1 MEENVRVLRQ
11 FGTAIRRHWTWA
23 PSCPNFTLT
32 NMRPVTAFLRAIALT
47 VGLAAVASF
56 GAPPQAAPRP
66 RAPAA
71 YAAFSAE
78 PLALDPEIVSFY
90 RERDLQPLW
99 VEGAALS
106 PDADILI
113 GALPPSPDLAAAVRA
128 ARTGNPRALVRADL
142 LLTRAYVEEVR
153 QRRQPPERSR
163 MRYIDAGLAP
173 EPASDRDTLYALAAA
188 PSLAEHVRSA
198 LRRNPAYDGLRR
210 GLAAY
215 RARWSRLPQIQVTA
229 GRADLLRQRLGATNL
244 REFQSVHGLP
254 VTGRPDRATI
264 AALNRG
270 AAHYERLIL
279 ANIERARAIPAAP
292 GRRYVLVDTAS
303 ARLFMIEDGAIR
315 DSMRVIVGKRDMP
328 TPEMAGLIR
337 YAALNPYWNL
347 PPDLIRKRARA
358 AMRNPRA
365 IAAERLQVLS
375 DWSDEA
381 RVLQP
386 GKVNWAAVAAGRTF
400 VNLRQLPGAQN
411 MMGRVKY
418 MLPNELGVYLHDT
431 PNRDLFAGAD
441 RRQSSGCIRLE
452 DAQRLGRWLF
462 GGAMPSATGAPEQQV
477 DLPEPVPVYITY
489 LTALPTADGVV
500 FLADSYNRDL
510 SPASAPRRA
519 ARATRAAPA
528 ASRPR
533 RGRAAAARPAPR
545 PSARR
550 PANRRA

>member
-1 MEENVRVLRQ
+1 
-11 FGTAIRRHWTWA
+11 
-23 PSCPNFTLT
+23 
-32 NMRPVTAFLRAIALT
+32 MRPLPALLRAVALT
-47 VGLAAVASF
+47 ACLATAACF
-56 GAPPQAAPRP
+56 GAQSPRDPPRQATVAQAP
-66 RAPAA
+66 
-71 YAAFSAE
+71 FSPG
-78 PLALDPEIVSFY
+78 PLKLDPEIISFY
-90 RERDLQPLW
+90 AERDLQPVW
-99 VEGAALS
+99 VQGSALD
-106 PDADILI
+106 PGADILLRV
-113 GALPPSPDLAAAVRA
+113 LPPNPELAAAVRA
-128 ARTGNPRALVRADL
+128 ARAADPRALARADL
-142 LLTRAYVEEVR
+142 LLTRAFVAEVR
-153 QRRQPPERSR
+153 ERRRPAERSR

-188 PSLAEHVRSA
+188 PSLADHVRSA
-198 LRRNPAYDGLRR
+198 LRRNPAFDGLRR

-215 RARWSRLPQIQVTA
+215 RARWSRLPQIQVAA
-229 GRADLLRQRLGATNL
+229 GRADLLRQRLGGGNIEAAL
-244 REFQSVHGLP
+244 RAFQKVHGLA
-254 VTGRPDRATI
+254 VTGRADRATI

-292 GRRYVLVDTAS
+292 GGRYVLVDTAS
-303 ARLFMIEDGAIR
+303 ARLFMIEDGMIR

-358 AMRNPRA
+358 ALRNPRA

-400 VNLRQLPGAQN
+400 VNLRQLPGPQN

-462 GGAMPSATGAPEQQV
+462 GGAMPRATGAPEQQV

-500 FLADSYNRDL
+500 FLADSYNRDARA
-510 SPASAPRRA
+510 ASAPRRA
-519 ARATRAAPA
+519 ARATRATPA

-545 PSARR
+545 PSARK